1 MPTIQDVAKK
11 AGVAPMTVSR
21 VINHSGYASLDV
33 QQRVRAAVIELGYLP
48 NTLARGLRIK
58 RSHTLALILSDIT
71 NPFFTTVARGVE
83 DAASQAGYTVIFGNT
98 DESEEKESRY
108 LDQILQKQV
117 DGVLWVPAGES
128 DHMVQLIRSHGTP
141 LVVLDRKVPGELVD
155 TVRCDSEDGAYQL
168 THHLLELGHHQLA
181 LLAGPHGVSVVA
193 DREAGFRRALAEFGG
208 RPPTVYYGPFTQES
222 GYALAQA
229 AVAAQPRPTALV
241 AANNFLAIGAYK
253 ALRDAGL
260 EVPDDVALVGFD
272 DLPVGLLFDPFL
284 TAAIQPA
291 YEMGRQAAELLIT
304 RLSEPA
310 PAQPQE
316 IVLPVQVVIRQSS
329 GVKLC

>member
-21 VINHSGYASLDV
+21 VINNSGYASPEAR
-33 QQRVRAAVIELGYLP
+33 QRVQAAVAELGYLT

-58 RSHTLALILSDIT
+58 RSNTLALVLSDIT

-108 LDQILQKQV
+108 LNQILQKQV
-117 DGVLWVPAGES
+117 DGILLVPVGES
-128 DHMVQLIRSHGTP
+128 DRMVQRIRSFGTP

-168 THHLLELGHHQLA
+168 TRLLLELGHRQLA

-208 RPPTVYYGPFTQES
+208 RPPMVYFGPFTQET
-222 GYALAQA
+222 GEALARTA
-229 AVAAQPRPTALV
+229 LAVQPRPTALV
-241 AANNFLAIGAYK
+241 AANNFLAIGAFK
-253 ALRDAGL
+253 ALHDVGL

-272 DLPVGLLFDPFL
+272 DLPVGLLTDPFL

-291 YEMGRQAAELLIT
+291 YEMGHRAAELLIA

-310 PAQPQE
+310 PSQPRE
-316 IVLPVQVVIRQSS
+316 IVLPVQIVIRRSS
-329 GVKLC
+329 GVKLS

>member
-21 VINHSGYASLDV
+21 VINHSGYASPEV
-33 QQRVRAAVIELGYLP
+33 QQRVQAAVIELGYLP

-117 DGVLWVPAGES
+117 DGILWVPAGES
-128 DHMVQLIRSHGTP
+128 EPMVERIRAHGTP
-141 LVVLDRKVPGELVD
+141 LVVLDRKVPGEPVD
-155 TVRCDSEDGAYQL
+155 SVRCDSEDGAYQL
-168 THHLLELGHHQLA
+168 TRLLLELGHHQLA

-208 RPPTVYYGPFTQES
+208 RPPTVHYGPFTQES
-222 GYALAQA
+222 GYALAHA
-229 AVAAQPRPTALV
+229 AVATHPRPTALV

-253 ALRDAGL
+253 GLRDAGL

-272 DLPVGLLFDPFL
+272 DLPVDLLFDPFL

-310 PAQPQE
+310 LAQPQE